1 MAECRKKDLKKTITS
16 EDGRRRRG
24 DTVLQLRKSKKEEGI
39 TKRRNVNLVGD
50 NFTLGPLNA
59 STVTTSNQSYTIFGD
74 GQKVPSLQDIPFLVQ
89 SIQSL
94 ESSKQLVALRG
105 FRRLLSSE
113 KNPPVQECVDC
124 GVMPIFVA
132 MLQRCDNYELQFE
145 AAWALTNIA
154 STDRTILIMEYGA
167 IPHLIALLLSPNHDV
182 REQSAWCLG
191 NVAGDGPNL
200 RDHAIKNG
208 AILPIVSNINQPAN
222 ISLLRNCTWSLS
234 NFCRGKPQP
243 DVDIV
248 RQCLPVLAAIITSCN
263 DPDTIVDAVWAL
275 SYVSDG
281 DNNHIQEVI
290 DLNVV
295 PALDKILNS
304 GVQKLI
310 VPALRT
316 LGNIVSGSDNQT
328 QIVVDAN
335 ILPSLVTLLSCSNKK
350 NIRKETCW
358 MLSNIAAGSRNQ
370 LDTLVMTPKLID
382 NVLLQMSTA
391 TEWDVRKEA
400 TWVISNVATGGS
412 NEHIALLLKTNVVKY
427 ICDLLDVGEVR
438 ILLVAMEALE
448 ALLRFGF
455 QTEGI
460 KKELVSVVDDS
471 GGIEKLEQLQEHEN
485 TEIYSK
491 AIKLLETYFGGSED
505 DCENLIPIADGNG
518 KFAFGISQKQT
529 NELDTSEYVNRD
541 EEFEFSF

>member
-1 MAECRKKDLKKTITS
+1 MYR
-16 EDGRRRRG
+16 
-24 DTVLQLRKSKKEEGI
+24 
-39 TKRRNVNLVGD
+39 
-50 NFTLGPLNA
+50 
-59 STVTTSNQSYTIFGD
+59 
-74 GQKVPSLQDIPFLVQ
+74 
-89 SIQSL
+89 
-94 ESSKQLVALRG
+94 
-105 FRRLLSSE
+105 
-113 KNPPVQECVDC
+113 
-124 GVMPIFVA
+124 
-132 MLQRCDNYELQFE
+132 
-145 AAWALTNIA
+145 
-154 STDRTILIMEYGA
+154 
-167 IPHLIALLLSPNHDV
+167 
-182 REQSAWCLG
+182 
-191 NVAGDGPNL
+191 
-200 RDHAIKNG
+200 
-208 AILPIVSNINQPAN
+208 
-222 ISLLRNCTWSLS
+222 SLS